1 MIFGKE
7 NECLEFK
14 KTRGE
19 LRDAMD
25 DVVSILNKSGK
36 ETYLRNCCRRRRYA
50 KWYTLE

>member
-25 DVVSILNKSGK
+25 DVFSILNKSRKGA
-36 ETYLRNCCRRRRYA
+36 YLQNCCRRRRYA
-50 KWYTLE
+50 I